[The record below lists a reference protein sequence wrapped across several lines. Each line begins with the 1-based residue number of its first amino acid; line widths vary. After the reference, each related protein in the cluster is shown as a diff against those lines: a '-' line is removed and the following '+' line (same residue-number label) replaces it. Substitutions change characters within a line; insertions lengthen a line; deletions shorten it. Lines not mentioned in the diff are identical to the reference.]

1 MAGFTGSYTNQ
12 VAHIENCHLDV
23 FVSTMRIIEWY
34 SIAVQFFLLCM
45 MADPARRPPKKP
57 KGPKAINWNSSY
69 YQTSFDPCKPLREFN
84 PVELVKARKYATE
97 IFARCGSKLVV
108 YFATK
113 YDFPAFGLV
122 NLARHACVLLN
133 MGYAFYSPFDNSLVA
148 SPNTTTDEAVV
159 LLKKFINGFMNQN
172 YSFVIRHR
180 QQKYTVLPYM
190 LLHFYECGLRCVF
203 NTKKLFPL
211 DGDLIKLVGFVP
223 KRWVL
228 LTGPGYATK
237 Q

>member
-1 MAGFTGSYTNQ
+1 MIKHLGRFTGSYTNQ

-113 YDFPAFGLV
+113 YDFPAFGE
-122 NLARHACVLLN
+122 HPSKVLLYHN
-133 MGYAFYSPFDNSLVA
+133 TSGYGWYG
-148 SPNTTTDEAVV
+148 
-159 LLKKFINGFMNQN
+159 LLYGVIYVFIIFSGHV
-172 YSFVIRHR
+172 Y
-180 QQKYTVLPYM
+180 
-190 LLHFYECGLRCVF
+190 
-203 NTKKLFPL
+203 
-211 DGDLIKLVGFVP
+211 
-223 KRWVL
+223 
-228 LTGPGYATK
+228 
-237 Q
+237 